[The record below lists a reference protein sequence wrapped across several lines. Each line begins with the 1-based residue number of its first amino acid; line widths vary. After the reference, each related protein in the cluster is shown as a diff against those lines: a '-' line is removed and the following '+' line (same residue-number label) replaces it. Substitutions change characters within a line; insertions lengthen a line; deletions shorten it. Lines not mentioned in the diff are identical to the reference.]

1 MPRGN
6 LEDWVALSLL
16 PCTGPILL
24 RRALARYGDPGQI
37 AHRLSPN
44 GWLSLRG
51 VGPGCVEEIR
61 AARKDLRKRAERE
74 IRRCERRGIRLIT
87 TEDEDYPAALEELP
101 DAPVLLYLRG
111 SLPERIVRVAVVGS
125 RRATA
130 YGRRIAAGLGSSLA
144 ARGIE
149 VVSGGARGVDT
160 LAHRGALETG
170 GRTTAV
176 LGSGFLNPY
185 PAENEDLFEKIAERG
200 AVLSEFELRTA
211 PRAENF
217 PRRNRLISGLAT
229 AVVVV
234 EATPRSGSLITVSHA
249 LEQGREVLAVPGPV
263 SSEQSQG
270 CHRLIQQGAKLVQ
283 EVEDILAELSP
294 MYTAALPLPGRGVG
308 LGDEKERNSL
318 GPDEDEAKI
327 LEILSDDP
335 EPVHL
340 DALAD
345 RAPFGVA
352 RLQAALFGL
361 ELKGLVEQIPGRY
374 YLCRP
379 SNPDPPREG
388 PVGGRGAGLP
398 EAGEGRWRERW

>member
-6 LEDWVALSLL
+6 LEDWVALNLL
-16 PCTGPILL
+16 PRVGPITL
-24 RRALARYGDPGQI
+24 RRALERYREPGQI
-37 AHRLSPN
+37 AHRLSPA
-44 GWLSLRG
+44 GWLSLPG
-51 VGPGCVEEIR
+51 VRPAAVDEILE
-61 AARKDLRKRAERE
+61 ARKDLRKRAERE
-74 IRRCERRGIRLIT
+74 VRQCERRGVRLIPL
-87 TEDEDYPAALEELP
+87 DDDDYPAALEELP
-101 DAPVLLYLRG
+101 DAPILLYLRG
-111 SLPERIVRVAVVGS
+111 SIPDRIVRVAVVGS

-130 YGRRIAAGLGSSLA
+130 YGRRVAAGLGSSLA

-149 VVSGGARGVDT
+149 VVSGGARGIDT

-176 LGSGFLNPY
+176 LGSGLLRPY
-185 PAENEDLFEKIAERG
+185 PAENETLFEEMAGRG
-200 AVLSEFELRTA
+200 AVLSEFELRTR
-211 PRAENF
+211 PRPENF

-234 EATPRSGSLITVSHA
+234 EAAPRSGSLITVSHA

-270 CHRLIQQGAKLVQ
+270 CHRLIQQGAKLIQ
-283 EVEDILAELSP
+283 EVDDILEELSP
-294 MYTAALPLPGRGVG
+294 MYTAALPDSGPGVG
-308 LGDEKERNSL
+308 PGTEKSRDVEGL
-318 GPDEDEAKI
+318 DEDEAKV
-327 LEILSDDP
+327 LGLLSDDP

-352 RLQAALFGL
+352 RLQTALFGL
-361 ELKGLVEQIPGRY
+361 ELRGLVEQTPGKY

-379 SNPDPPREG
+379 SNPGPPRG
-388 PVGGRGAGLP
+388 GRVGGP
-398 EAGEGRWRERW
+398 

>member
-16 PCTGPILL
+16 PCIGPIAQ
-24 RRALARYGDPGQI
+24 RRALERYGDPGRI

-44 GWLSLRG
+44 GWLGLRG
-51 VGPGCVEEIR
+51 VGPGCVEAIR

-74 IRRCERRGIRLIT
+74 IRRCRRRGIRLIT
-87 TEDEDYPAALEELP
+87 IDDDDYPAALGELP
-101 DAPVLLYLRG
+101 DSPVLLYLRG
-111 SLPERIVRVAVVGS
+111 TLPGPIVRVAVVGS

-130 YGRRIAAGLGSSLA
+130 YGRRIAMGLGSSLA

-149 VVSGGARGVDT
+149 VVSGGARGIDT

-176 LGSGFLNPY
+176 LGSGLLRPY
-185 PAENEDLFEKIAERG
+185 PAENEALFERIAERG
-200 AVLSEFELRTA
+200 AVLSEFELETR

-234 EATPRSGSLITVSHA
+234 EAAPRSGSLITVTHA

-283 EVEDILAELSP
+283 EVDDILDELSP
-294 MYTAALPLPGRGVG
+294 MYTAALPNPGSG
-308 LGDEKERNSL
+308 LGFDDEKARNSKGL
-318 GPDEDEAKI
+318 DEDETKI
-327 LEILSDDP
+327 LGLLSDDP
-335 EPVHL
+335 EPVHI

-352 RLQAALFGL
+352 RLQTALFGL
-361 ELKGLVEQIPGRY
+361 ELRGLVEQIPGRY

-379 SNPDPPREG
+379 SG
-388 PVGGRGAGLP
+388 PARP
-398 EAGEGRWRERW
+398 

>member
-6 LEDWVALSLL
+6 PADWVALNLL
-16 PCTGPILL
+16 PSTGPILQ
-24 RRALARYGDPGQI
+24 RRALARFHDPAEI

-44 GWLSLRG
+44 GWLTLPG
-51 VGPGCVEEIR
+51 IGPSAVNEIL
-61 AARKDLRKRAERE
+61 AARKGLRSRAERE
-74 IRRCERRGIRLIT
+74 VKQCERRGIRLIT
-87 TEDEDYPAALEELP
+87 ADDDHYPAALAELS

-130 YGRRIAAGLGSSLA
+130 YGRRIATGLGSSLA

-149 VVSGGARGVDT
+149 VVSGGARGIDT

-176 LGSGFLNPY
+176 LGSGLLRPY
-185 PAENEDLFEKIAERG
+185 PIENEEMFEKIAERG
-200 AVLSEFELRTA
+200 AVLSEFPLDTR
-211 PRAENF
+211 PRPENF

-234 EATPRSGSLITVSHA
+234 EAAPRSGSLITVGHA

-270 CHRLIQQGAKLVQ
+270 CHRLIQQGAKLIQ
-283 EVEDILAELSP
+283 EVDDILEELSP
-294 MYTAALPLPGRGVG
+294 MYTAALPVPGIGPG
-308 LGDEKERNSL
+308 DGDEKARNDNEL
-318 GPDEDEAKI
+318 GEDEANVLAI
-327 LEILSDDP
+327 LTDDP
-335 EPVHL
+335 EAVHI

-345 RAPFGVA
+345 RVPFGVA
-352 RLQAALFGL
+352 RLQTALFGL
-361 ELKGLVEQIPGRY
+361 ELRGLVDQTPGRY

-379 SNPDPPREG
+379 SNSDPGG
-388 PVGGRGAGLP
+388 PKS
-398 EAGEGRWRERW
+398 GEGRWRDLW